1 MIGKDS
7 DIDIYVYDRSN
18 QEAFLGHLRL
28 HPNLKEDDSEME
40 GWFKLGARGNEQ
52 ESVFGEIRLQMKFQK
67 TDKKHFG
74 PEDFQ
79 ILKLIGKGKQ
89 DHGLTWWELRS

>member
-7 DIDIYVYDRSN
+7 DIDIYVYDRSS
-18 QEAFLGHLRL
+18 QQDFLGHLRL
-28 HPNLKEDDSEME
+28 HPNLEKEDSTME
-40 GWFKLGARGNEQ
+40 GWFKLAARGNAE
-52 ESVFGEIRLQMKFQK
+52 ELVSGEIRLEMKFQK

-79 ILKLIGKGKQ
+79 ILKLIGKGMH
-89 DHGLTWWELRS
+89 DHKLAW

>member
-1 MIGKDS
+1 MVGKDS
-7 DIDIYVYDRSN
+7 HIDIYVYDRSG

-28 HPNLKEDDSEME
+28 EPNLKDYNSKME

-52 ESVFGEIRLQMKFQK
+52 EAVSGEIRLEMRFEK

-79 ILKLIGKGKQ
+79 ILKLIGKGKHTYRL
-89 DHGLTWWELRS
+89 D